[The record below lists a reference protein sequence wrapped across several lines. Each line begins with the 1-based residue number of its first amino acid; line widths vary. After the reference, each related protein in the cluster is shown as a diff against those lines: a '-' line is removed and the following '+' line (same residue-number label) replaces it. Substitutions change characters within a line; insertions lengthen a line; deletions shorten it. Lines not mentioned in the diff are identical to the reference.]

1 MKKLVFLLALIFAL
15 SITVPAMSQDN
26 QIADIETS
34 YKYADWAALLVAK
47 AKAILELELLLKTKR
62 VEINVLVDVDLEQAA
77 ENGVFI
83 KAINDSVAACDFCN
97 YKEAKLENSITN
109 NTGTVQVNQASGH
122 INNQANVISIAVD
135 SLPGGSP
142 PPTADKLSFT
152 ESQVVLEQANL
163 NTITLTYDSDLY
175 ANILGSINSNTGVVQ
190 FNQNSSNVN
199 NQHNI
204 IAVAV
209 GSAAVALN
217 EVALGQVNAN
227 LKAGDLDV
235 TRITYIGNSINSNTG
250 VVQVNQNVGTL
261 NNQANIV
268 SLSGTGL

>member
-1 MKKLVFLLALIFAL
+1 MKKLVFLLVMILAL
-15 SITVPAMSQDN
+15 SMAVPAMSQDN
-26 QIADIETS
+26 GPDIDTS

-62 VEINVLVDVDLEQAA
+62 VDIFVDIDLVGDQAA
-77 ENGVFI
+77 ETGVFI
-83 KAINDSVAACDFCN
+83 KAINDNVGACDFCN
-97 YKEAKLENSITN
+97 VKDATLDGSIVN
-109 NTGTVQVNQASGH
+109 NTGTVQTNQASGH
-122 INNQANVISIAVD
+122 INNQANVIAISVD
-135 SLPGGSP
+135 SLPGGG
-142 PPTADKLSFT
+142 TAPAGTKESFT

-163 NTITLTYDSDLY
+163 NSMTITYDSDLT
-175 ANILGSINSNTGVVQ
+175 ASILNSINSNTGVVQ
-190 FNQNSSNVN
+190 FNQNASNVN

-209 GSAAVALN
+209 GVAAVALN

-227 LKAGDLDV
+227 LKNGDLDV
-235 TRITYIGNSINSNTG
+235 TRLSYIGNSINSNTG
-250 VVQVNQNVGTL
+250 VVQVNQNTGTL

>member
-142 PPTADKLSFT
+142 PPSADKLSFT